1 MLLQKNALIRIDRSS
16 FNSYILTPKYIHFL
30 KRWNPKTTLTI
41 CQAKREG
48 DGEETYGCP
57 NIYIY
62 IYIKTQH
69 STPTVKQT
77 GCCILALTIFCLK
90 VLENFMRIL

>member
-1 MLLQKNALIRIDRSS
+1 MLLQNNALIRIDRST
-16 FNSYILTPKYIHFL
+16 FNSYILTPKYIQFL
-30 KRWNPKTTLTI
+30 KRWNPKTNLTI

-62 IYIKTQH
+62 IYKLNTLYQQSNEQAVAFWH
-69 STPTVKQT
+69 
-77 GCCILALTIFCLK
+77 
-90 VLENFMRIL
+90 

>member
-1 MLLQKNALIRIDRSS
+1 MLLQNNALIRIDGSS

-48 DGEETYGCP
+48 DGEKTYGCP

-62 IYIKTQH
+62 IN
-69 STPTVKQT
+69 STLYTNSQT
-77 GCCILALTIFCLK
+77 NRLLHFGINSILP
-90 VLENFMRIL
+90 

>member
-41 CQAKREG
+41 CQVKREG

-62 IYIKTQH
+62 IYIYKLNTLHQQ
-69 STPTVKQT
+69 SNKQ
-77 GCCILALTIFCLK
+77 AVAFWH
-90 VLENFMRIL
+90 

>member
-1 MLLQKNALIRIDRSS
+1 MLLQNNALIRIDRST
-16 FNSYILTPKYIHFL
+16 FNSYILTPKYIQSL

-48 DGEETYGCP
+48 DREETYSWP

-62 IYIKTQH
+62 IYIN
-69 STPTVKQT
+69 STLSTNSQKKMLLHF
-77 GCCILALTIFCLK
+77 GINSILS
-90 VLENFMRIL
+90 

>member
-1 MLLQKNALIRIDRSS
+1 MLLQKHALIRIDRSS

-48 DGEETYGCP
+48 DGEETYGFP
-57 NIYIY
+57 YIY
-62 IYIKTQH
+62 IYKLNTLYQQ
-69 STPTVKQT
+69 SNKQA
-77 GCCILALTIFCLK
+77 IAFWH
-90 VLENFMRIL
+90 